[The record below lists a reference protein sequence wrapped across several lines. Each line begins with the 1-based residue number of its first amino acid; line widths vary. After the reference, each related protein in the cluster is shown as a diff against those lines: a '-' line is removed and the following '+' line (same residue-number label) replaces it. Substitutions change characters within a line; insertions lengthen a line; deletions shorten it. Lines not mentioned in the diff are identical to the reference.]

1 MSILSVAVSS
11 DLKRPYTNA
20 HFLLFNLLNSE
31 IIVAKK
37 IQAIR
42 GMNDTLPEQTPVWQ
56 KLESLFRQVVSSYG
70 YSEIRMPIVENTNLF
85 KRSIGEVTDIVEK
98 EMYTFADRN
107 GDSLTLRPEGT
118 ASCVRAGNEH
128 GLLYNQE
135 RRLWYTGPM
144 FRHERPQKGR
154 YRQFHQFGV
163 ETFGIA
169 SADVDAEVIL
179 LSARLWK
186 ALGIEQHVELQLN
199 SLGSNEARG
208 LYKEAL
214 VEFLE
219 KHVDKLDE
227 DSKRRMTTN
236 PLRVLDSKNPEVQAL
251 LVDAPKLSEHLDDES
266 VAHFEQLQRY
276 LDAAGVKYVINERLV
291 RGLDYYNR
299 TVFEWVTSSL
309 GAQGT
314 ICAGGRYDGL
324 VEQLGGKPTPAVGF
338 AMGLERII
346 LMLETLELN
355 DDVKNDVDIYSVLV
369 GDGTDIAGFKIAELI
384 RSELPALKMMHHCG
398 GCNIKKQMKRAD
410 KSGARV
416 ALIIGENE
424 LESGCVTIKDLQ
436 GTHPQQTVAMDDL
449 IKVLPSYF

>member
-1 MSILSVAVSS
+1 M
-11 DLKRPYTNA
+11 
-20 HFLLFNLLNSE
+20 
-31 IIVAKK
+31 AKK

-56 KLESLFRQVVSSYG
+56 KLESLLRGVVSSYG
-70 YSEIRMPIVENTNLF
+70 YSEIRMPIVESTALF

-98 EMYTFADRN
+98 EMYTFDDN

-135 RRLWYTGPM
+135 RRMWYMGPM

-154 YRQFHQFGV
+154 YRQFNQFAI

-169 SADVDAEVIL
+169 TPDIDAEVIL

-186 ALGIEQHVELQLN
+186 ALGIDAHVELQLN
-199 SLGSNEARG
+199 SLGSNEARA

-214 VEFLE
+214 VKYLE
-219 KHVDKLDE
+219 LHEEKLDA
-227 DSKRRMTTN
+227 DSKRRMKTN
-236 PLRVLDSKNPEVQAL
+236 PLRVLDSKNPDVQAV

-266 VAHFEQLQRY
+266 VEHFAKLQQY
-276 LDAAGVKYVINERLV
+276 LDAAGISYVINERLV

-324 VEQLGGKPTPAVGF
+324 VEQLGGKATPAVGF
-338 AMGLERII
+338 AMGMERIV
-346 LMLETLELN
+346 LMLNELELN
-355 DDVKNDVDIYSVLV
+355 SDVQADVDIYSVLV
-369 GDGTDIAGFKIAELI
+369 GENTDIAGFKMAELI
-384 RSELPALKMMHHCG
+384 RTELPNIKMMHHCG
-398 GCNIKKQMKRAD
+398 AGNFKKQMKRAD
-410 KSGARV
+410 KSGAKV
-416 ALIIGENE
+416 ALIIGETE
-424 LESGCVTIKDLQ
+424 LQDNSVTIKDLQ
-436 GTHPQQTVAMDDL
+436 GKAEQQTVAMNQL
-449 IKVLPSYF
+449 IAVLPTYF